1 MSSCWHRRALIPALL
16 IGLTLLFGVAEATA
30 QEDETPKFELF
41 TGYQW
46 LHPGATVPAP
56 GQNFNSPVGLKFPDL
71 PDGAGG
77 SLTYFFDKYVGLEG
91 DFGRNWNDHFDET
104 TVSIGPKL
112 ETRSEGV
119 NFFANTLLSWNHVTT
134 TGLNGRD
141 GIGAILGGGMDLEFS
156 RRFGIRVFEADYVWT
171 HQNFSDVV
179 SQAFPDLRRVTFN
192 GVRLRTGLE
201 WYFGYPPTAAPTA
214 TCSIQPSEVMV
225 GEPLTATATPNGFN
239 PKHPLTYQW
248 GSNGGKIT
256 GKDSTASIDTA
267 GIAGGSYTATVNIT
281 DPKVKK
287 NGTATCS
294 ANFTVKEPP
303 KNPPTMSCS
312 ANPNSLQAGGTVTVH
327 CTCTSPDNVPVSVSN
342 WTTTGGTVSASGDTA
357 TENTAGASPGAVTIT
372 ATCTDSRGLSSSS
385 SAQIN
390 VENPPPPSPQITEL
404 ETRLALHSVYFATAQ
419 PAVAN
424 PHGGLLPS
432 QQRTLTVLA
441 TDFVKYLQAKPD
453 AKLIL
458 EGHADPRGTV
468 EYNQA
473 LSERRVESTKA
484 FLVANG
490 VPADNIETRALGQQ
504 HNLTPDEV
512 KQAVETNPELS
523 SEERA
528 RVLRNMRTII
538 LASNRRVD
546 ITLST
551 TGQQSVRQF
560 PFNSTDSLTLIGG
573 RESELKGK
581 KTGARKTTRKPAPKQ

>member
-1 MSSCWHRRALIPALL
+1 MSPYCGRRVLIPGLL
-16 IGLTLLFGVAEATA
+16 LVLAVVFGAAGAMA
-30 QEDETPKFELF
+30 QEQETPKFELF

-56 GQNFNSPVGLKFPDL
+56 GQSFNSPVGLKLPDL

-77 SLTYFFDKYVGLEG
+77 SLTYFFSKYVGLEG
-91 DFGRNWNDHFDET
+91 DFGRNWNDHTNET
-104 TVSIGPKL
+104 TVSVGPKL
-112 ETRSEGV
+112 EGRYEGA
-119 NFFANTLLSWNHVTT
+119 NFFINTLLSWNHLTT
-134 TGLNGRD
+134 PGLNSRD
-141 GIGAILGGGMDLEFS
+141 GIGAILGGGMDLPVN
-156 RRFGIRVFEADYVWT
+156 RRFSIRLFEADYVWA

-179 SQAFPDLRRVTFN
+179 SQAFPDLRRPALS
-192 GVRLRTGLE
+192 GARLRTGVE
-201 WYFGYPPTAAPTA
+201 WYFGYPQAAAPAA

-225 GEPLTATATPNGFN
+225 GEPLTATATASGFN
-239 PKHPLTYQW
+239 PKHSLTYQW

-256 GKDSTASIDTA
+256 GKDNTASIDTA

-281 DPKVKK
+281 DPKAKK

-312 ANPNSLQAGGTVTVH
+312 ASPSSVPVGRTVTVH
-327 CTCTSPDNVPVSVSN
+327 CTCTSPDNVPVSVSS
-342 WTTTGGTVSASGDTA
+342 WTATSGTVSGSGDTA
-357 TENTAGASPGAVTIT
+357 TENTTGASPGVVTIT
-372 ATCTDSRGLSSSS
+372 ATCTDSRGLSASS
-385 SAQIN
+385 SAQVN
-390 VENPPPPSPQITEL
+390 VESPPPPPQVSQL
-404 ETRLALHSVYFATAQ
+404 EMRLALHSIYFVTAQ
-419 PAVAN
+419 PTVEN
-424 PHGGLLPS
+424 PRGGLLPS
-432 QQRTLTVLA
+432 QQRTLVALA
-441 TDFVKYLQAKPD
+441 ADFVKYLQTKPD

-473 LSERRVESTKA
+473 LSERRVESTQA
-484 FLVANG
+484 FLFEHG
-490 VPADNIETRALGQQ
+490 VPADHIETRALGEQ
-504 HNLTPDEV
+504 HNLTPEEV
-512 KQAVETNPELS
+512 KQSVETNPELTP
-523 SEERA
+523 EERA

-573 RESELKGK
+573 RESEMKGK
-581 KTGARKTTRKPAPKQ
+581 KAAPKKTTRKPAPKQ